1 MNTQFLAQAREIYP
15 HALPHLFQRPNV
27 IACGLGYKIRGN
39 MQTDELSLIVSVE
52 QKVPAAQLTAQD
64 LIPKTVDGFLT
75 DVVETG
81 HIRALKARYRPAQPG
96 ISIGHYHITAG
107 TLGLVVQRGAERFI
121 LSNNHVLANCNAAQI
136 GDPIW
141 QPGPVDGG
149 TSADRLATLAEFQ
162 PLDFGEQTGECQIAD
177 LTARFLNTLAGA
189 TGSSHRMRPV
199 QQTAGSNL
207 MDAALARPV
216 APGLITPE
224 ILGLGLPNGVSEPHL
239 GQQVQKVGRTTGHTQ
254 GVVQQIDVTVQVD
267 YNGRTIRFTD
277 QIIAGHMSSPGDS
290 GSAIL
295 DMERRAVGLL
305 FAGSEQV
312 TIFTPLQRVL
322 DHFGVEIVTQP

>member
-1 MNTQFLAQAREIYP
+1 MNTQFLAQAREIYS
-15 HALPHLFQRPNV
+15 HALPQLFQRPNV
-27 IACGLGYKIRGN
+27 IACGLGYKIRGDT
-39 MQTDELSLIVSVE
+39 QTDELSLIVSVE
-52 QKVPAAQLTAQD
+52 RKVPAAQLTAAD

-81 HIRALKARYRPAQPG
+81 HIRALKARCRPAQPG
-96 ISIGHYHITAG
+96 ASLGHYHITAG

-141 QPGPVDGG
+141 QPAPVDGG
-149 TSADRLATLAEFQ
+149 ASADRIATLAEFQ
-162 PLDFGEQTGECQIAD
+162 PLDFGEQAGECQVSNLIAS
-177 LTARFLNTLAGA
+177 FLNALAGV
-189 TGSSHRMRPV
+189 TGSSHRMRAV
-199 QQTAGSNL
+199 QQTAASNL
-207 MDAALARPV
+207 MDAALARPD
-216 APGLITPE
+216 APDLITPE
-224 ILGLGLPNGVSEPHL
+224 ILGLGLPTGVSEPHL

-267 YNGRTIRFTD
+267 YNGRTARLTD
-277 QIIAGHMSSPGDS
+277 QIIASRMSASGDS
-290 GSAIL
+290 GSAVL

-305 FAGSEQV
+305 FAGSEHV

-322 DHFGVEIVTQP
+322 DHFGVEVVT

>member
-27 IACGLGYKIRGN
+27 IACGLGYKIRGDT
-39 MQTDELSLIVSVE
+39 QTDELSLIVSVE

-121 LSNNHVLANCNAAQI
+121 LSNNHVLAHCNAAQI

-149 TSADRLATLAEFQ
+149 TSADRIATLAEFQ
-162 PLDFGEQTGECQIAD
+162 PLDFGEQTGECQVAD
-177 LTARFLNTLAGA
+177 LIAHFLNTLAGA

-199 QQTAGSNL
+199 QQTA
-207 MDAALARPV
+207 
-216 APGLITPE
+216 
-224 ILGLGLPNGVSEPHL
+224 
-239 GQQVQKVGRTTGHTQ
+239 
-254 GVVQQIDVTVQVD
+254 
-267 YNGRTIRFTD
+267 
-277 QIIAGHMSSPGDS
+277 
-290 GSAIL
+290 
-295 DMERRAVGLL
+295 
-305 FAGSEQV
+305 
-312 TIFTPLQRVL
+312 
-322 DHFGVEIVTQP
+322 

>member
-1 MNTQFLAQAREIYP
+1 
-15 HALPHLFQRPNV
+15 
-27 IACGLGYKIRGN
+27 